1 MEQWSGAMGPG
12 GRTPLDEL
20 LETLTQQESAG
31 VKAWLGSGPSW
42 PGAPA
47 GVSPKALTEHHE
59 KVEGDRFR
67 PSDDD
72 PRAIRSVGVIGG
84 GTAGY
89 MTALA
94 LKTKRPWL
102 DVTLVESK
110 EIPIIGVG
118 EATVSYMVMF
128 MHHFLGIDP
137 MELYRKV
144 EPTWKLGIKF
154 DWGPDPD
161 GFMATFDWHHHSIG
175 ALGALEED
183 NTVNGFTVQSLMM
196 MADRAAV
203 YKIGDKNVSL
213 MKYLPFAYHLD
224 NARFV
229 AFLTELAAERGVKH
243 VEARLEDVVLNGE
256 EWVDHVRTSDGRQL
270 SYDFYVDCTG
280 FRSML
285 LGKALG
291 TGFHSYA
298 DTLFTDSA
306 VTGNL
311 EHGGHLKPYTT
322 ATTMNAGWT
331 WNIPTPQ
338 SDHLGYVYASGA
350 LSDEEAAKELTEK
363 FPGIEGLRQVRFRSG
378 RHDKAW
384 RGNVMAIGNS
394 YAFVEPLESTGLLMI
409 ALAVQTLTSV
419 LPASWEDQAVREV
432 VNRGLGQRWDAIR
445 WFLGIHYKFNTR
457 LDTEF
462 WKDVRDRCDVSGF
475 QPLMELYQNGAPL
488 TRRDPYILD
497 LALGAA
503 PTFFGLAGI
512 DNILLGQKVP
522 ARLLKRAEPI
532 EDWRARRKAADA
544 LVAKAMTQAEAL
556 HAFTTDPELNT
567 QLLNDFDSWAGRHIA
582 GYIGML

>member
-1 MEQWSGAMGPG
+1 
-12 GRTPLDEL
+12 
-20 LETLTQQESAG
+20 
-31 VKAWLGSGPSW
+31 
-42 PGAPA
+42 
-47 GVSPKALTEHHE
+47 
-59 KVEGDRFR
+59 
-67 PSDDD
+67 
-72 PRAIRSVGVIGG
+72 
-84 GTAGY
+84 
-89 MTALA
+89 
-94 LKTKRPWL
+94 
-102 DVTLVESK
+102 
-110 EIPIIGVG
+110 
-118 EATVSYMVMF
+118 
-128 MHHFLGIDP
+128 
-137 MELYRKV
+137 
-144 EPTWKLGIKF
+144 
-154 DWGPDPD
+154 
-161 GFMATFDWHHHSIG
+161 
-175 ALGALEED
+175 
-183 NTVNGFTVQSLMM
+183 
-196 MADRAAV
+196 
-203 YKIGDKNVSL
+203 
-213 MKYLPFAYHLD
+213 
-224 NARFV
+224 
-229 AFLTELAAERGVKH
+229 
-243 VEARLEDVVLNGE
+243 
-256 EWVDHVRTSDGRQL
+256 
-270 SYDFYVDCTG
+270 
-280 FRSML
+280 ML

-462 WKDVRDRCDVSGF
+462 WKDVRDRCDISGF